1 MTAAEPVGW
10 IVFAV
15 LLLALFG
22 WFFWHTA
29 TLMLHYARRIVE
41 YLDTR
46 SERLRRQLEFESIHG
61 RPPFW
66 YRLAQRLVI
75 LMVIAG
81 AAALIWTKFR
91 G

>member
-1 MTAAEPVGW
+1 MTAAEPAGW

-22 WFFWHTA
+22 WFFWHSA
-29 TLMLHYARRIVE
+29 TSMLHHARRIAE
-41 YLDTR
+41 FLDMR
-46 SERLRRQLEFESIHG
+46 SERLRRQLEFEAIHG